1 MNDHAS
7 NLVVS
12 VLKSQVITS
21 THTKKYFWRKGLH
34 FQQQIRLRNLEGFSL
49 RNVRVCQDISRNR
62 KTIVYS
68 MSFAKK
74 ALLFLL
80 SWSLFYFSLND
91 FNYSK
96 EKKVCHSKSMP
107 RQLTNTFL
115 DSDSGGFTAR
125 LAVIFFPVEVTPP
138 RLRREFVRSHIDVLG
153 VSAWSSDP
161 GVIVHIFAYIRPR
174 GSMSQ

>member
-7 NLVVS
+7 NLVIS

-34 FQQQIRLRNLEGFSL
+34 FQQEIRLRNLEGFSL

-96 EKKVCHSKSMP
+96 EKKPFQIYAAAINKHV
-107 RQLTNTFL
+107 L
-115 DSDSGGFTAR
+115 GFR
-125 LAVIFFPVEVTPP
+125 FRRIYGSPSCDFFPVEVTPP
-138 RLRREFVRSHIDVLG
+138 RLRREFVRSHIDVPG